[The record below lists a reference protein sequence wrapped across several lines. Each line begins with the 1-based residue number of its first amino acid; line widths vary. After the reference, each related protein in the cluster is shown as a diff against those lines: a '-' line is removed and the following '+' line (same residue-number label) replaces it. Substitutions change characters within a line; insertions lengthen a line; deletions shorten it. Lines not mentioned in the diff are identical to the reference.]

1 LGKLSNSS
9 FFAVQLAN
17 RQPNGRERT
26 GLAVRRLKSLV
37 PLVCLALLGGCK
49 AVVLDPSGDVAIQQR
64 DALLDSVW
72 LMLLVIV
79 PVMALTVWFAW
90 HFRESN
96 KNADYQPE
104 WDHSTQLELIIWGAP
119 LLIIIALGAVTWMGT
134 HLLDPYRPIDRIS
147 ADKNLPASAKPIDI
161 DVVALDWKWLFIY
174 PQYGIATLNGVAV
187 PVDRQVAFHI
197 TSSSVMN
204 AFYVPAMA
212 GMIYAMPGM
221 ETQLHA
227 VMNKTGIYEG
237 FSANYSGDGFAGMHF
252 NLASYSEGDF
262 DKWVAQVKS
271 GGGALD
277 RDGYLQLEQPSQNL
291 PPRTYGTVDPSLFK
305 LAVNQCVE
313 PGKMCLDE
321 MMAIDMKGG
330 LGLAGVN
337 NVWRLVYDKNGR
349 PGTGPTR
356 AYVAALCRRSATAT
370 SSTPLTRQAPL
381 RLSPVQES
389 NAE

>member
-1 LGKLSNSS
+1 L
-9 FFAVQLAN
+9 F
-17 RQPNGRERT
+17 
-26 GLAVRRLKSLV
+26 
-37 PLVCLALLGGCK
+37 GGCK

-79 PVMALTVWFAW
+79 PVMVLTVWFAW
-90 HFRESN
+90 HYRESN
-96 KNADYQPE
+96 KDARYEPD
-104 WDHSTQLELIIWGAP
+104 WDHSTQLELVIWGAP

-134 HLLDPYRPIDRIS
+134 HLLDPYRPIDRI
-147 ADKNLPASAKPIDI
+147 AEGKTLAAAPKPIDV

-174 PQYGIATLNGVAV
+174 PQYGIATLNQVAV
-187 PVDRQVAFHI
+187 PVDRPVTFRI

-227 VMNKTGIYEG
+227 VMNKTGTYQG

-252 NLASYSEGDF
+252 DLASDTRADF
-262 DKWVAQVKS
+262 DQWVAKVKAA
-271 GGGALD
+271 GGALD
-277 RDGYLQLEQPSQNL
+277 RDGYLQLEQPSENL

-330 LGLAGVN
+330 LGLAGIN
-337 NVWRLVYDKNGR
+337 NVWPLVYDKYAR
-349 PGTGPTR
+349 RGTEPLRG
-356 AYVAALCRRSATAT
+356 YVAALCQRSPASTT
-370 SSTPLTRQAPL
+370 TTPLTRQIATPV
-381 RLSPVQES
+381 RLSPLQAA